1 MRSTLLA
8 LFFVASSCFAFSQSG
23 QSQAGEPALSKLA
36 ERLVGPDNAVFIGE
50 LPSQALLPFDLP
62 LPGGAQVIGSSV
74 SNPID
79 RDGAPVPYRYATVYL
94 EVPGAQ
100 GEAAAFYRRAF
111 APPAWNALDSYAV
124 SGFLPSGT
132 DHPNETLNFCRARTS
147 VYLNFTAEGEVTR
160 VDANIN
166 IAPEGEDVSWC
177 QQAPSEE
184 QQPLLPTLV
193 APEGSTSGTPD
204 LMYGGATPG
213 LGSSVIA
220 LETDLSVTE
229 LLAHYAAQLAD
240 AGWREIR
247 TVGEGP
253 LSVASYRFQA
263 QGSSHLGT
271 LQVVQNGTPGRYIAQ
286 MSALP
291 R

>member
-1 MRSTLLA
+1 MGRTTRFSSASCPLRRSCPSSCPCPEARRLSARASATLEIEAARPYPTATPRFTSRCPARKARPPRST
-8 LFFVASSCFAFSQSG
+8 
-23 QSQAGEPALSKLA
+23 
-36 ERLVGPDNAVFIGE
+36 
-50 LPSQALLPFDLP
+50 
-62 LPGGAQVIGSSV
+62 
-74 SNPID
+74 
-79 RDGAPVPYRYATVYL
+79 
-94 EVPGAQ
+94 
-100 GEAAAFYRRAF
+100 AA
-111 APPAWNALDSYAV
+111 PAWNALDSYAV

-166 IAPEGEDVSWC
+166 IVPEGEDVSWC
-177 QQAPSEE
+177 QQPPQSEW
-184 QQPLLPTLV
+184 QQPPLPALV

-220 LETDLSVTE
+220 LETDLNGTE
-229 LLAHYAAQLAD
+229 LLAHYAAQLEG
-240 AGWREIR
+240 AGWQEIR

-253 LSVASYRFQA
+253 LSVASYRFRV

-271 LQVVQNGTPGRYIAQ
+271 LQVLQNGQPGRYIAQ